1 VNRVVA
7 VAALAALLIGL
18 PGCAVAPSGGEPS
31 PSAELSAAPSESAA
45 ASSTPLANAEPTP
58 DDAAFSCDTTL
69 EGGEDGFAHL
79 IDVAHGTHDGYDRV
93 TFTYQEDSIPSYTVE
108 SAHAPFYRDPIGTPI
123 DVAGA
128 SVFLITIVG
137 GTRQADNGTSTY
149 YGPVN
154 FEPGYEQIVQLVES
168 GDFEATSAW
177 YLGLNGG
184 ECLRAFTLTDP
195 TRIVIDVQH

>member
-1 VNRVVA
+1 MNRS
-7 VAALAALLIGL
+7 VAAAALVALLIGL
-18 PGCAVAPSGGEPS
+18 PGCAGSPSDEPS
-31 PSAELSAAPSESAA
+31 PSVEPSVA
-45 ASSTPLANAEPTP
+45 ASASATASSSAEASAEPMPT
-58 DDAAFSCDTTL
+58 DAAFSCDTTL

-79 IDVAHGTHDGYDRV
+79 IDVELRTRDGYDRV
-93 TFTYQEDSIPSYTVE
+93 TYTYEEDSIPSYVVE
-108 SAHAPFYRDPIGTPI
+108 SAHAPFSRDPIGTPM

-128 SVFLITIVG
+128 SVYLITIVG

-154 FEPGYEQIVQLVES
+154 FEPGYEQIAQLIES
-168 GDFEATSAW
+168 GDFEATSKW

-184 ECLRAFTLTDP
+184 ECLRAFTLNNP